1 MRVTQNST
9 ANQVLNNLQTIRER
23 QDQLEQYASTG
34 VKVSAP
40 GDDPTT
46 AQQILHLKSLSAA
59 SDQYTRNITN
69 ATSVLTMS
77 DSAMSGMGD
86 VLVRAKEVALSMAND
101 TNSSDSRTAALNELT
116 QLKDQ
121 LITLGNTQFNGKYIF
136 AGFKNDTPPFDAAG
150 TFSGSGN
157 PITMEVS
164 QDAKVQ
170 VNYPGDK
177 LLSGAGGGTN
187 VMQIFDNLTI
197 ALTAGSTAGVQA
209 ELSNLDSANSQILAA
224 RSVVGSS
231 ANRLASIGS
240 VNDDQ
245 KLTTTKVMSGLQDVD
260 YLQVVSDLTKQQ
272 TAYQTAV
279 AASAKISQISLLDY
293 LK

>member
-9 ANQVLNNLQTIRER
+9 ANLVLNSLQTIRER

-40 GDDPTT
+40 SDDPTV

-59 SDQYTRNITN
+59 SDQYSRNITN
-69 ATSVLTMS
+69 ATSLLTMS
-77 DSAMSGMGD
+77 DSAMSNMGN
-86 VLVRAKEVALSMAND
+86 VLVRTKELALSMAND
-101 TNSSDSRTAALNELT
+101 TSNSDSRTAALNELT

-150 TFSGSGN
+150 NFSGSNN

-164 QDAKVQ
+164 QNSKVQ
-170 VNYPGDK
+170 VNYAGDA

-187 VMQIFDNLTI
+187 VMQIFDNLKT
-197 ALTAGSTAGVQA
+197 ALTAANTAGVRA
-209 ELSNLDSANSQILAA
+209 ELSNLDKAMSQVLAA

-231 ANRLASIGS
+231 ANRLTSVSS

-245 KLTTTKVMSGLQDVD
+245 KLTTTKVLSGLQDVD

-272 TAYQTAV
+272 TAYQTAI

>member
-9 ANQVLNNLQTIRER
+9 ANLVLNSLQAIRER

-40 GDDPTT
+40 GDDPTV

-59 SDQYTRNITN
+59 SDQYSRNITN
-69 ATSVLTMS
+69 ATSLLTMS
-77 DSAMSGMGD
+77 DSAMSNMGN
-86 VLVRAKEVALSMAND
+86 VLVRTKELALSMAND
-101 TNSSDSRTAALNELT
+101 TNNSDSRTAALNELT

-150 TFSGSGN
+150 NFSGSNN
-157 PITMEVS
+157 PITIEVS
-164 QDAKVQ
+164 QNSKVQ
-170 VNYPGDK
+170 VNYAGDT

-187 VMQIFDNLTI
+187 VMQIFDNLKT
-197 ALTAGSTAGVQA
+197 ALTAANTAGVRA
-209 ELSNLDSANSQILAA
+209 ELSNLDNAMSQVLAA

-231 ANRLASIGS
+231 ANRLTSVGS
-240 VNDDQ
+240 VNEDQ
-245 KLTTTKVMSGLQDVD
+245 KLTTTKVLSGLQDVD

-272 TAYQTAV
+272 TAYQTAI